1 MYLDPLCHSSS
12 FAFFNYLILP
22 ASNVTVRKLF
32 NQNKL
37 QKRNLRFEGFR
48 VIDMQVSR
56 SVMPDETC
64 TYLLSW
70 CKTDN
75 ILMRF

>member
-1 MYLDPLCHSSS
+1 MYFDPLCHSSS

-22 ASNVTVRKLF
+22 ASNVRKLF

-37 QKRNLRFEGFR
+37 QKRNLKFEGFR

>member
-1 MYLDPLCHSSS
+1 MYFDPLCHSSS

-22 ASNVTVRKLF
+22 ASNVRKLF

-64 TYLLSW
+64 TYLLNYHGV
-70 CKTDN
+70 KLT
-75 ILMRF
+75 IF

>member
-1 MYLDPLCHSSS
+1 MYFDPLCHSSS

-22 ASNVTVRKLF
+22 ASNVRKLF

>member
-1 MYLDPLCHSSS
+1 MYFDPLCHSSS

-22 ASNVTVRKLF
+22 ASNVRKLF
-32 NQNKL
+32 NKNKL

>member
-1 MYLDPLCHSSS
+1 MYFDPLCHSSS

-22 ASNVTVRKLF
+22 ASNVRKLF

-56 SVMPDETC
+56 SVMPDEMC

>member
-1 MYLDPLCHSSS
+1 MYFDPLCHSSS

-22 ASNVTVRKLF
+22 ASNVRKLF

-48 VIDMQVSR
+48 VIDIQVSR